1 MQSYKTKFCILTYK
15 GIKVKTFHAF
25 YAYIHSFP
33 NGKIKIVRHLDIKK
47 FSSNYICIQKKK
59 SHAFIHAFKK
69 KNFMHLY
76 MHSKKKFSCIYT
88 CIQKKFSCIFT
99 CIQKKFSCIYTCIP
113 KKKFSCIFTCI
124 QKKILMHSKKKK
136 KKFSC
141 IYTCIQSK
149 KKFPRIY
156 TCIQSK
162 KNSYAFIHA
171 FKTKNQKMN
180 FQIMV
185 SWLSQ
190 DSSENV
196 WRKNSKLYLQWRKDS
211 KSYLH
216 KNIWLNMLLQ
226 LDKELKVV
234 SLLLKRWLKVN
245 LLFGERT
252 QSCISSEKRLKV
264 ISSQKSITQCH
275 YS

>member
-99 CIQKKFSCIYTCIP
+99 CIQKK
-113 KKKFSCIFTCI
+113 
-124 QKKILMHSKKKK
+124 ILMHSKKKK

-185 SWLSQ
+185 S
-190 DSSENV
+190 
-196 WRKNSKLYLQWRKDS
+196 
-211 KSYLH
+211 
-216 KNIWLNMLLQ
+216 
-226 LDKELKVV
+226 
-234 SLLLKRWLKVN
+234 
-245 LLFGERT
+245 
-252 QSCISSEKRLKV
+252 
-264 ISSQKSITQCH
+264 
-275 YS
+275 